1 MKKIYFLLTRTQTV
15 PARVI
20 RMVKGGVYS
29 HVSLSLTPETD
40 RFYSYA
46 RRKLH
51 NFLVGGIKLEDIHK
65 DIFALYPDSI
75 CALYEISVS
84 DEAYYRMKN
93 EVDKYFANYKH
104 ATYNFLGT
112 LLLTVGIKYNRGYKL
127 TCSQFVAVM
136 LHASGEIELPK
147 DPYLMIP
154 NDFLSIPGS
163 RVIYEGALKDC
174 HFPDAEPQCSK
185 N

>member
-20 RMVKGGVYS
+20 RMVKGGIYS
-29 HVSLSLTPETD
+29 HVSLSLTTETD

-51 NFLVGGIKLEDIHK
+51 NFLIGGIKVEDIHK

-75 CALYEISVS
+75 CALYEITVS
-84 DEAYYRMKN
+84 DEAYDKVKD

-154 NDFLSIPGS
+154 NDFLCIPCS
-163 RVIYEGALKDC
+163 RIIYEGPLKDC
-174 HFPDAEPQCSK
+174 HFPEE
-185 N
+185 